1 MDGEKE
7 FIILIEKN
15 KALIYKVA
23 GFYTDQLQDRE
34 DLSQEIVY
42 QLWKSVGSFR
52 HQSNIS
58 TWIYRVAMNTA
69 IHFLKKRK
77 RWATGSIREEMLEY
91 PATDS
96 GELEEQWKMLQ
107 AGIGGLDL
115 LERGIV
121 MLWLEGKSYEEISD
135 LIGISAGNVGTRL
148 SRIREKLKKKMTKN
162 Q

>member
-1 MDGEKE
+1 
-7 FIILIEKN
+7 
-15 KALIYKVA
+15 
-23 GFYTDQLQDRE
+23 
-34 DLSQEIVY
+34 
-42 QLWKSVGSFR
+42 
-52 HQSNIS
+52 
-58 TWIYRVAMNTA
+58 MNTV